1 MILRAAGLLVRL
13 RGRRL
18 LNLLTAGRRK
28 GKDGKRSGSG
38 RRVNWWLPALVVVV
52 NLAGAIMLSYT
63 TIAHARER
71 LDGFTSGHAF
81 RTSLPLS
88 AAVQGEVA
96 LVVALAC
103 MVALLMSLG
112 TRELANPDWDL
123 EWLSTL
129 PLPLRQL
136 LAVRLAERSLVNP
149 IAILTLWPL
158 LSVAAWYQD
167 ARWLAPLAGLLVT
180 LPLLVVVGSLHL
192 LADTGLRMRLSPPR
206 LRNLQALFGLLGLVG
221 LYLIL
226 SAGQSDASL
235 VHDVAEGLPGWFRWT
250 PPGLAVRALTPGNP
264 GVVLGSLAAL
274 VGSAGL
280 AALGALALLRHLLRD
295 GLLTAGARES
305 ARRVAPAGP
314 RRAKGPRRWITALQ
328 ARELKLLSRDRAFLV
343 QTLVLPVVILGAQFV
358 FNMRLTSDMVSDARH
373 LGAAAFAV
381 MAYALLFSTFQTLS
395 AEGHALWLLFTFPRP
410 LDALLREKARLWSVV
425 ALVFPSAVFAIG
437 LAAAPRRGWDAAG
450 IAALVL
456 AGVPI
461 YATIGTCLGVLGW
474 DPLSQDQRRRIRP
487 GWAWLYMLLAALFTR
502 AIFTDDWWERGVLV
516 VLAGGL
522 AWSLWQRVHDRLPF
536 LLDPGEAPPPR
547 VSLSDGMV
555 AVLLFFVL
563 QALVFVLLD
572 EALDAGTQLGQML
585 ALGYAIAGGVTYL
598 AFRLVFAWRRTQGA
612 PRLLGDGGAVRPA
625 LLLAAAGALAGAAT
639 PLLLARV
646 DVFSSALDA
655 SRQALLDW
663 PVALPLLAVLAAPV
677 CEEYIFRGLVFA
689 GLRRSLPFVPAACA
703 SAAIFAIVHPPVSMG
718 PVFLLGVLA
727 AAARERTGGLL
738 APMAVHAAFNAGSL
752 AVQAWG

>member
-1 MILRAAGLLVRL
+1 VILRAAGLLVRL

-18 LNLLTAGRRK
+18 LNLLSAGRKR
-28 GKDGKRSGSG
+28 GKDGKRSGTG
-38 RRVNWWLPALVVVV
+38 RRINWWLPVLVVAV

-71 LDGFTSGHAF
+71 LDGLSPVHAL
-81 RTSLPLS
+81 RSSLELS
-88 AAVQGEVA
+88 AAVQGEVS

-103 MVALLMSLG
+103 VVSLLMSLG

-136 LAVRLAERSLVNP
+136 LAVRLAERALVNP
-149 IAILTLWPL
+149 VALLTLWPL
-158 LSVAAWYQD
+158 LSVTAWCQD
-167 ARWLAPLAGLLVT
+167 AHWLAPLAGLVVT

-206 LRNLQALFGLLGLVG
+206 LRNLQALCGLLGLVG

-226 SAGQSDASL
+226 SAGQSEDSL
-235 VHDVAEGLPGWFRWT
+235 VHDVAAGLPGWFRWT
-250 PPGLAVRALTPGNP
+250 PPGLAVRALTPGNL
-264 GVVLGSLAAL
+264 GLVLGSLAAL
-274 VGSAGL
+274 AGSAAL
-280 AALGALALLRHLLRD
+280 VALGVLALLRHLLRD

-305 ARRVAPAGP
+305 VRSAAPPARRI
-314 RRAKGPRRWITALQ
+314 KGPRRWLTALQ
-328 ARELKLLSRDRAFLV
+328 ARELRLLSRDRAFLV
-343 QTLVLPVVILGAQFV
+343 QTLVLPVVILGSQFV

-474 DPLSQDQRRRIRP
+474 DPLAQDQRRRIRP
-487 GWAWLYMLLAALFTR
+487 GWAWMYMLLAALFTR
-502 AIFTDDWWERGVLV
+502 AIYSESWWERGVLV
-516 VLAGGL
+516 VLAAGL

-536 LLDPGEAPPPR
+536 LLDPGESPPPR
-547 VSLSDGMV
+547 VSLSDGML

-563 QALVFVLLD
+563 QGLVFVLLA
-572 EALDAGTQLGQML
+572 EELDATSQLGHML
-585 ALGYAIAGGVTYL
+585 AIAYAVAGGLVYV
-598 AFRLVFAWRRTQGA
+598 AFRAVFAWRHTHGA
-612 PRLLGDGGAVRPA
+612 PRLLGDGPSGRLMLPLVAITA
-625 LLLAAAGALAGAAT
+625 LVGAAT
-639 PLLLARV
+639 PLALGRIPAFSEALA
-646 DVFSSALDA
+646 A

-663 PVALPLLAVLAAPV
+663 PLVLPLLFVVAAPV

-689 GLRRSLPFVPAACA
+689 GLRRSLPFLPAAAA
-703 SAAIFAIVHPPVSMG
+703 SAAIFAIVHPPVSMA
-718 PVFLLGVLA
+718 PVFLLGLLT

-738 APMAVHAAFNAGSL
+738 APMLVHAALNAGSL
-752 AVQAWG
+752 GVQAAG